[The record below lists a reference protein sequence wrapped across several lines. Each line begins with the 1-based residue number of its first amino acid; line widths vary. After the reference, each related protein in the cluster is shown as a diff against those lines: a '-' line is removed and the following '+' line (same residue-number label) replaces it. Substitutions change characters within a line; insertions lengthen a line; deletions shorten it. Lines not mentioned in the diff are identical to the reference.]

1 MNILEKLEMEEGFR
15 ERMYDCP
22 AGKKTIG
29 IGVNLETTPIPK
41 TVAQE
46 WVRHILN
53 DINVEMARHE
63 WFRTLNHDRRVVIQD
78 MCYQM
83 GVSGV
88 LGFGNMIKAIEKRDW
103 ERAAAEMLD
112 SKWAMQTPARATRNA
127 DAMRSGSL

>member
-1 MNILEKLEMEEGFR
+1 MNILEKLELEEGFR

-29 IGVNLETTPIPK
+29 IGVNLEATPIPK
-41 TVAQE
+41 AVAQE

-53 DINVEMARHE
+53 DINVEMAKHD
-63 WFRTLNHDRRVVIQD
+63 WYRTLNHDRRVVIQD

-88 LGFGNMIKAIEKRDW
+88 LAFKNMISAIENRDW
-103 ERAAAEMLD
+103 ERAANEMLD
-112 SKWAMQTPARATRNA
+112 SRWAEQTPNRANRNA
-127 DAMRSGSL
+127 NGMRTGGL